1 MYYYNGYKVYITKGI
16 EQQKRRHKKKR
27 INKKWLK
34 RYGTI
39 KIDATKGQIMIVSSM
54 GSIFMN
60 MENFQ
65 ILQKNGSIKEW

>member
-16 EQQKRRHKKKR
+16 EQQKRKHKKKR

-39 KIDATKGQIMIVSSM
+39 KVDTTKGQIMKVSLIS
-54 GSIFMN
+54 SIFMN
-60 MENFQ
+60 RENFE
-65 ILQKNGSIKEW
+65 ILQKTGVIKEW